1 MQNRLNTQKS
11 NFLKKG
17 VLTHSEVTS
26 AKKSG
31 ALGKNTISYSKEH
44 EIAEQYQ
51 KKRYKTQAVIQKILS
66 NCAGS
71 WKVIKCGKEKVQKD
85 ISVGVQYFPAT
96 QKVSLTNVRMCG
108 LKWLCPVCL
117 EREAQEQRRLVE
129 EMMIFMQ
136 KKGYFAHMVTFTAPH
151 KKYDSLKDLINSMK
165 LARKRFFGDRANV
178 KFFSE
183 FFDYVGHITAM
194 EIKHSDQNGWHPH
207 FHTIIFTKKSYSESS
222 LFKTEKRPT
231 FNKTSKGIIQ
241 TEHDLGVAEKMSVMW
256 MNACS
261 AVGLRTPDFKHGL
274 DFKRGYDDNEQ
285 QHSGALINY
294 ALKASLS
301 AEIALSQKKTGEF
314 NTESLTPFE
323 IALKADGEKTIENP
337 NSKYSQLFY
346 EYACATKHNSMVEPS
361 RKLKAFL
368 KENGFYKKLEEKKAE
383 TESHEEPPVHVFD
396 FTDIEWNILCENYKA
411 RLKVLSL
418 IRQDIIEQGI
428 SASNFPRTNEFL
440 NAILGRGQGGS
451 PPCSRLQ

>member
-1 MQNRLNTQKS
+1 MQNTLSNQKT
-11 NFLKKG
+11 NFFNRS
-17 VLTHSEVTS
+17 VLAHSEVTS
-26 AKKSG
+26 AKKS
-31 ALGKNTISYSKEH
+31 APLGKNTISYSKEH

-51 KKRYKTQAVIQKILS
+51 RKRYKTQAVIQKILS

-71 WKVIKCGKEKVQKD
+71 WKVVKCGKEKVQKD
-85 ISVGVQYFPAT
+85 ASVGVQFFPTT
-96 QKVSLTNVRMCG
+96 QKVSLTNIRMCG

-129 EMMIFMQ
+129 EMMVFMQ
-136 KKGYFAHMVTFTAPH
+136 KKGYYAHMVTFTAPH
-151 KKYDSLKDLINSMK
+151 KKYDGLKDLITSLK
-165 LARKRFFGDRANV
+165 LARKRFFGDRANL
-178 KFFSE
+178 KFFSTE
-183 FFDYVGHITAM
+183 FDYVGHITAM
-194 EIKHSDQNGWHPH
+194 EIKYSDQNGWHPH

-222 LFKTEKRPT
+222 LFKLGKRPT
-231 FNKTSKGIIQ
+231 FNKTSKGLYQ
-241 TEHDLGVAEKMSVMW
+241 TDNDLGIAEKLSLMW
-256 MNACS
+256 MNACT

-323 IALKADGEKTIENP
+323 IALKAEGEKTIENP
-337 NSKYSQLFY
+337 DSKYSQLFY

-383 TESHEEPPVHVFD
+383 AESKEEPPIHIFD
-396 FTDIEWNILCENYKA
+396 FMDIEWNILRENYRA

-418 IRQDIIEQGI
+418 IREDILEYGI
-428 SASNFPRTNEFL
+428 TMSKFPRADSFL
-440 NAILGRGQGGS
+440 NRLLGGQGGEF
-451 PPCSRLQ
+451 PLAHEHL